1 MKTLIFK
8 IFLFGAIPLLLS
20 GCGNRPKSAT
30 QSAETTMNPVM
41 SADSVNSER
50 SITMFNDNDKDFL
63 NEAIKGGSKEVELG
77 PYASEHAVNA
87 LQ

>member
-8 IFLFGAIPLLLS
+8 IFLFGAIPLFLS

-30 QSAETTMNPVM
+30 QSAEATMNPVK
-41 SADSVNSER
+41 SVDSVKSER
-50 SITMFNDNDKDFL
+50 STTMFNDNDFL
-63 NEAIKGGSKEVELG
+63 NEAIKGGSMEVELG
-77 PYASEHAVNA
+77 QYTSEHAVNA